1 MPNLDVLALLHSFFG
16 KEKEEE
22 EEEEEEEEGKERANS
37 KVKVKVNSTQLN
49 SSERGNRQEKQGKTR
64 TRIANCT

>member
-1 MPNLDVLALLHSFFG
+1 MPNLDVLALLHTRSG

-22 EEEEEEEEGKERANS
+22 EEERRRKVKKSAQSS